1 MKARKITAT
10 TPAGTF
16 TRKTAR
22 TYTHVVIGRQDL
34 EAARTAAHTL
44 SRNDINNAKKNFAY
58 YSEQAA
64 LGVDG
69 LRREHLA
76 KWNYSKSD
84 AEFQREYTNAKALA
98 DLGWDA
104 YLETVRSRQIHNH
117 LEAVNRGCY
126 QISALNW
133 CGRLGLAQKEAA
145 KAQKRGFRDVAI
157 YPVDAEA

>member
-22 TYTHVVIGRQDL
+22 TYTHVVIGRQD
-34 EAARTAAHTL
+34 EETHQIRAHTL
-44 SRNDINNAKKNFAY
+44 TRNDINNAKKNFAY
-58 YSEQAA
+58 YTEQAA

-76 KWNYSKSD
+76 KWSYSKSD

-98 DLGWDA
+98 GLGWDR
-104 YLETVRSRQIHNH
+104 YLETVRDRQIQNH
-117 LEAVNRGCY
+117 FDALSRGCF
-126 QISALNW
+126 QMGALNW
-133 CGRLGLAQKEAA
+133 CGRLDLAQKEAA
-145 KAQKRGFRDVAI
+145 KAQKQGFRDVAI
-157 YPVDAEA
+157 YPVDA